1 MTDDKL
7 FIRGYVFTTSGSGN
21 HSKSDI
27 SSIQDAMNEAKST
40 ITRNGIDCV
49 KIRLHGKE
57 DQLGH
62 NFANKKAQADFL
74 KRMGYEKQI

>member
-1 MTDDKL
+1 MDFKKDNVYSAVNADTLKPGTKAIFAENMEQL
-7 FIRGYVFTTSGSGN
+7 KRFVEEGI
-21 HSKSDI
+21 
-27 SSIQDAMNEAKST
+27 
-40 ITRNGIDCV
+40 GIDCV